1 MKVILV
7 TGSVGSGKTTL
18 SIRLAK
24 EAGFRYA
31 DVNKIVRKYGLSEG
45 YDRARKTLLIDA
57 KKLNK
62 ALNKEII
69 IIKKNK
75 KVKGIIIDSH
85 LSHNFP
91 AKQADLC
98 IVTKC
103 GLKVLSKRL
112 RKRKYN
118 EKKIRENLD
127 AEIFDVCHEE
137 SKEKGHNIL
146 VVDTTKGINSK
157 VLSSVM
163 RRLNEAG

>member
-85 LSHNFP
+85 LS
-91 AKQADLC
+91 
-98 IVTKC
+98 
-103 GLKVLSKRL
+103 
-112 RKRKYN
+112 
-118 EKKIRENLD
+118 
-127 AEIFDVCHEE
+127 
-137 SKEKGHNIL
+137 
-146 VVDTTKGINSK
+146 
-157 VLSSVM
+157 
-163 RRLNEAG
+163 